1 MDDGDIPASTSTT
14 LASPLPLSPAVT
26 GARAEEEVVLSSWAI
41 LILVSLLLTTLLV
54 AHFLEHRRSGVA
66 TVRSGFQHETIVA
79 LLMGACVGVFVRAA
93 GGPALQQMVSF
104 EHAYFFN
111 LLLPP
116 IILSSGYD
124 LKPRR
129 FFKNFGTILVFAFLG
144 TLIAT
149 GVIGFVLYAAVVLRL
164 APLKLTLHECM
175 TFGSILSSTDPVTI
189 IAVFNQLRVD
199 PDLFAVVFGESML
212 NDAVAI
218 VLFSTLSK
226 FHGQEITV
234 MSVISGTMLFVTVF
248 FGSLLIGVIIGLI
261 ASLTLKHGGLNKS
274 PSLES
279 CVVTLLAYSSY
290 LLSNSIHLSG
300 IVSLLFCSITLKHY
314 AYNNMSLRTR
324 RTTRYM
330 FRVLSQLAENFCFIY
345 LGVTLFANGG
355 KSGRFSFAVLL
366 SRYASITP
374 LATTINRLFYPRTR
388 PLLPLA
394 HQRIMWWAGMRGAI
408 AFALSFEL
416 ETPSDAALAAA
427 LRTTTLVVC
436 VASVIGLG
444 GTVAWA
450 VRACG
455 IRTGV
460 VDEDEDDPAAAADD
474 DDDADADDARAAR
487 RVSLCVG
494 GGVFL
499 APR

>member
-1 MDDGDIPASTSTT
+1 
-14 LASPLPLSPAVT
+14 
-26 GARAEEEVVLSSWAI
+26 
-41 LILVSLLLTTLLV
+41 
-54 AHFLEHRRSGVA
+54 
-66 TVRSGFQHETIVA
+66 
-79 LLMGACVGVFVRAA
+79 
-93 GGPALQQMVSF
+93 
-104 EHAYFFN
+104 
-111 LLLPP
+111 
-116 IILSSGYD
+116 
-124 LKPRR
+124 
-129 FFKNFGTILVFAFLG
+129 
-144 TLIAT
+144 
-149 GVIGFVLYAAVVLRL
+149 
-164 APLKLTLHECM
+164 
-175 TFGSILSSTDPVTI
+175 
-189 IAVFNQLRVD
+189 
-199 PDLFAVVFGESML
+199 
-212 NDAVAI
+212 
-218 VLFSTLSK
+218 
-226 FHGQEITV
+226 
-234 MSVISGTMLFVTVF
+234 
-248 FGSLLIGVIIGLI
+248 
-261 ASLTLKHGGLNKS
+261 
-274 PSLES
+274 
-279 CVVTLLAYSSY
+279 
-290 LLSNSIHLSG
+290 
-300 IVSLLFCSITLKHY
+300 
-314 AYNNMSLRTR
+314 
-324 RTTRYM
+324 M
-330 FRVLSQLAENFCFIY
+330 FR
-345 LGVTLFANGG
+345 
-355 KSGRFSFAVLL
+355 FAVLL

-474 DDDADADDARAAR
+474 DDDADADDGAADDARAAR